1 MKCEEFQ
8 SQFSDVLDN
17 RLEAAAAKALD
28 EHLAACFHCREEL
41 VGLLECRRLV
51 ASLPEVEPPSGFVT
65 RVMAHVHDSAR
76 RATYWERLL
85 LPLQIKIPLHATAV
99 ILIAVMSVYVYQK
112 EDRQNAPL
120 PTVASDSTSVPQP
133 GPVED
138 SGTTVRSDEIRNEEK
153 PVQSARKTTRG
164 SQPLRRAE
172 PAPAQTAIERSPET
186 TKEARR
192 SVPIPAQGVAAGIG
206 PSGPA
211 AFREPGLRGFPGA
224 REFSTLGEPVA
235 DYELFVRRR
244 PNQEGGRESE
254 APATRPETD
263 NSSTAAETKTR
274 PEKQSGSIIDVL
286 WYTIPQDRYEQFK
299 KELSGQATIESENVI
314 GAKDK
319 QSSFRS
325 DGPFYVKVIVLS
337 P

>member
-8 SQFSDVLDN
+8 SHFSDVLDN
-17 RLEAAAAKALD
+17 RPEAASAEGLD
-28 EHLAACFHCREEL
+28 EHLDACSDCREEL
-41 VGLLECRRLV
+41 AGLLECRRLV
-51 ASLPEVEPPSGFVT
+51 ASLPAIEPPSGFVS

-76 RATYWERLL
+76 RPTHWERLF
-85 LPLQIKIPLHATAV
+85 LPLRLKIPLHAAAV
-99 ILIAVMSVYVYQK
+99 MLIAVMSVYVFQQ
-112 EDRQNAPL
+112 EDRQNVPL
-120 PTVASDSTSVPQP
+120 PTVGSDSQP
-133 GPVED
+133 RLID
-138 SGTTVRSDEIRNEEK
+138 NSTTIQPNEVRNEEK

-164 SQPLRRAE
+164 LRPLRRAE
-172 PAPAQTAIERSPET
+172 PAPARTAERSPEA
-186 TKEARR
+186 TKEPRR

-211 AFREPGLRGFPGA
+211 AFREPGLRAFPGE
-224 REFSTLGEPVA
+224 REFSSLGEPVA

-244 PNQEGGRESE
+244 PNQDRGRESE
-254 APATRPETD
+254 GPATRPETD
-263 NSSTAAETKTR
+263 NSSTAGEAETR

-286 WYTIPQDRYEQFK
+286 WYTVPQDRYERFK

-325 DGPFYVKVIVLS
+325 DGPFYVKVIVLA
-337 P
+337 PER